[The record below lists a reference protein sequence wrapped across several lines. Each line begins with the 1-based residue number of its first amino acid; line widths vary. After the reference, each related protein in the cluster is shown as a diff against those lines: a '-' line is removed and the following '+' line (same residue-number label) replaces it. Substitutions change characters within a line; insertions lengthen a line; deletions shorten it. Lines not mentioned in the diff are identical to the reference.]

1 MPDISFVIPFRNEE
15 AFLHQ
20 TLKSVAE
27 QDLGDVSAEVLL
39 VDGASTDASR
49 EVIEPFLANSN
60 NRLTFRLLDNPSR
73 TTPFAFN
80 IGIAAATS
88 DIIGFGG
95 AHTKYPPRYL
105 SRAVELLR
113 ESGADVVGG
122 GHDQFVTNET
132 GVLAAA
138 ITCLYQS
145 PMGAGVAAY
154 HRRTTPGFVDT
165 VYGGFYRRQVFARV
179 GGFNEK
185 LTRNQDNELNA
196 RVCNAGFRILFHPEL
211 STSYVQKTDFKTF
224 IRRGTI
230 FGRYHPITW
239 RTNPRSFRL
248 RHATPAAFLLYLVV
262 LAVSAIVR
270 PVPWWLLAP
279 AATYLGLLVYSAVQL
294 RKRVG
299 VAPAIVTIPV
309 FSLFHLSYG
318 LGTWIGLLSMLHVD
332 LPNGGQRRPA

>member
-15 AFLHQ
+15 AFLRQ
-20 TLKSVAE
+20 TLKSLAE
-27 QDLGDVSAEVLL
+27 QDLGRLSAEILL

-49 EVIEPFLANSN
+49 EILEPFLASTSEG
-60 NRLTFRLLDNPSR
+60 LTFRLLDNPSR

-80 IGIAAATS
+80 IGIAAARS
-88 DIIGFGG
+88 EIIGFGG
-95 AHTKYPPRYL
+95 AHTNYPPKYL
-105 SRAVELLR
+105 RRAVELLH

-122 GHDQFVTNET
+122 GHDQFVTSET
-132 GVLAAA
+132 GALAAA

-165 VYGGFYRRQVFARV
+165 VYGGFYRRHVFVRV
-179 GGFNEK
+179 GGFNEQ

-196 RVCNAGFRILFHPEL
+196 RVCDAGFRILFHPEL

-248 RHATPAAFLLYLVV
+248 RHATPAVFLLYLVV
-262 LAVSAIVR
+262 LASSAIVH
-270 PVPWWLLAP
+270 PVPWWFFAP
-279 AATYLGLLVYSAVQL
+279 AALYLGLLLFAAVQL

-299 VAPAIVTIPV
+299 VRPAMLTIPV
-309 FSLFHLSYG
+309 FCLFHLSYG
-318 LGTWIGLLSMLHVD
+318 LGTWIGLTSMPLHVAS
-332 LPNGGQRRPA
+332 GEHREPA